1 MQHGKTLIS
10 AKNIQAMTQL
20 KTTDFCTVQGFF
32 IFYFISNS
40 VSAISLK
47 AVPENVVP
55 DT

>member
-1 MQHGKTLIS
+1 MQHGKPQIS

-20 KTTDFCTVQGFF
+20 KTTDFCTVRVFF
-32 IFYFISNS
+32 LNFISNS
-40 VSAISLK
+40 LSAISLK

>member
-1 MQHGKTLIS
+1 MQHGKPQIS

-20 KTTDFCTVQGFF
+20 KTTDFCTVQGFVF
-32 IFYFISNS
+32 FVSNS
-40 VSAISLK
+40 LSAISLK

>member
-1 MQHGKTLIS
+1 MQHGKPQIS

-20 KTTDFCTVQGFF
+20 KTTDFCTVRGFF
-32 IFYFISNS
+32 FNFISNS
-40 VSAISLK
+40 LSLK